1 MSPSRRGMSSSS
13 CHDDVP
19 VTIAPD
25 DAFPGNLMTGPFPMA
40 AIGGSKDGPSTSC
53 VQVPVGTAASDGCDL
68 KKRPVRSKFRE
79 EFGEVLPRP
88 GILSKIRVFSGQG
101 RTASGTKRTGEVVTN
116 HVFLSDHE
124 PKDAQAR
131 RDMFFY
137 GCLQAAENVPKR
149 RPQTLH
155 HDGMGTYGF
164 SPGEIQPVNGSF
176 QLSDGIGT
184 LCSGGKSTFIRTG
197 NTMPEMVPSPRRAL
211 NTMPRVSRGSL
222 VRSMSTTFRKR
233 FKGPNRFS
241 EGAGSINT
249 LADPSSYR
257 RGLEPDGRVFGES
270 VDQENTT
277 DLGDSASKKR
287 GLKRGLSSA
296 RLLLSRKSGARHKS
310 RSSHLSYK
318 TASLDVSEDQL
329 QECGTF
335 RLSRVSRAATIQ

>member
-1 MSPSRRGMSSSS
+1 MMSPSRRGMSSSS

-155 HDGMGTYGF
+155 HDEWVLMVSAQERSNRSMGPF
-164 SPGEIQPVNGSF
+164 SYPTAS
-176 QLSDGIGT
+176 GT
-184 LCSGGKSTFIRTG
+184 RCSGGKSTFIRTG

-296 RLLLSRKSGARHKS
+296 RLLLSRNSGARHKS

-335 RLSRVSRAATIQ
+335 RLSKGI